1 MDRYWLLT
9 NTCYGTRLPG
19 NARGFVGRV
28 WEHRPSDPTGVP
40 RIAHNLPD
48 TPCDEDMPGLERA
61 SRDRLKGPPI
71 TLARPQAEILLAQF
85 RETAGVRGWEIL
97 AVAIMSN
104 HFHIVVGVRGDPEP
118 GKILGD
124 FKSWGTRAL
133 SRRFGEPASKTWWT
147 ERGSKRKLKTADAL
161 AAAIRY
167 VLFEQP
173 SPLLTW
179 SPEAGVVT
187 NVVASV
193 EASARRGCDEARGGP

>member
-71 TLARPQAEILLAQF
+71 TLARPQAEILLAQSAS
-85 RETAGVRGWEIL
+85 EGTPSPA
-97 AVAIMSN
+97 
-104 HFHIVVGVRGDPEP
+104 
-118 GKILGD
+118 
-124 FKSWGTRAL
+124 KSWAI
-133 SRRFGEPASKTWWT
+133 SRVGG
-147 ERGSKRKLKTADAL
+147 RG
-161 AAAIRY
+161 
-167 VLFEQP
+167 P
-173 SPLLTW
+173 
-179 SPEAGVVT
+179 
-187 NVVASV
+187 
-193 EASARRGCDEARGGP
+193 